1 MATIDPQW
9 IVSLKG
15 KDYPTWP
22 GILDAATKAGLRV
35 LKTTLIQN
43 PEGSNGNLA
52 IVMATAIFEDGREF
66 TDIGDAGP
74 GNCSPQIASAACRMA
89 STRAKGRVLRDAL
102 NIGQT
107 MWEELP
113 DDEKMGANG
122 AAHGPRVVPAP
133 AAEPKAAAKGA
144 DLAVRHGPVCQICS
158 APLPANVYRLA
169 MTEFGS
175 GLCIEHGKE
184 RRKQQREQLYK
195 EQEERLAAEREAAAA

>member
-9 IVSLKG
+9 IVNLKG
-15 KDYPTWP
+15 KEYPTWP
-22 GILDAATKAGLRV
+22 GVLDAATKAGLRV

-43 PEGSNGNLA
+43 PEGANGNLA

-66 TDIGDAGP
+66 TDVGDAGP
-74 GNCSPQIASAACRMA
+74 GNCSPQIASAAVRMA

-107 MWEELP
+107 LFEELP

-122 AAHGPRVVPAP
+122 RADGPKMVSHPASQPAP
-133 AAEPKAAAKGA
+133 AAAGA
-144 DLAVRHGPVCQICS
+144 DLAVRHGPVCEICS